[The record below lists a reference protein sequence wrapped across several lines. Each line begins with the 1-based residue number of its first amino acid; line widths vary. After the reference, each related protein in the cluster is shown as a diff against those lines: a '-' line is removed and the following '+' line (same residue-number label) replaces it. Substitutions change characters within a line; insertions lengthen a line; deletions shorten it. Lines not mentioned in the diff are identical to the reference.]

1 MKTQTYKVTTKNEV
15 LTIEEYATFIY
26 IKERDCQYPTEWLSE
41 AIDSGKLVP
50 IFRQYK
56 AMRLKRLFLYL

>member
-1 MKTQTYKVTTKNEV
+1 MKIQTYKVTTKNEV

-41 AIDSGKLVP
+41 AIDNGKLVP
-50 IFRQYK
+50 IFK
-56 AMRLKRLFLYL
+56 IV

>member
-1 MKTQTYKVTTKNEV
+1 MKTQTYKVTTRNEV

-50 IFRQYK
+50 IFR
-56 AMRLKRLFLYL
+56 F